1 MAAFHTRVVLRR
13 RTYQYIAV
21 MSLILVSA
29 LLFDFYSYN
38 NDIEQESIRVG
49 KEANNSITHQLDS
62 MLNDVV
68 IATELISKKVEEGN
82 HTIEELLGLIESESK
97 AFDFILGVTVAY
109 EPFAFNERMPLF
121 APYYDKRLGSFI
133 DIADVYD
140 YTDTT
145 LTTAKWYS
153 EVAQTKKAKWSEPY
167 FAQGAQLIVS
177 DYGSPLYKEIDG
189 QKTLI
194 GTVTLTIAL
203 ERLSAVLGQLSLG
216 STAYAFLTSSKGV
229 MLAHPTSKYI
239 LNVTLMDIG
248 KAYGAEVMAEEVM
261 NEEKGYLEYTSVYT
275 NVDSYLFFNTV
286 PSTGWKSVVV
296 FATDDLRGGSRVLGN
311 KVVNLS
317 LASSFLVIIWLLVLI
332 RINEDT
338 NTKLW
343 VISTVFSV
351 LVVVNIIII
360 WNLNVNHGY
369 SEDPS
374 DSVKILNSTE
384 MYRYVFTENERLIR
398 LGYDPYMTINTGIYI
413 EEMEFKD
420 SYNVSVRGKIW
431 QKWPIGLDEEFKPG
445 FQFIQQS
452 PALGTSSE
460 LVSVK
465 RNEEMYENLYLWE
478 FKTTLRLPLRY
489 LKFPFDS
496 RDVSIEIAYPDLQSN
511 ILLVP
516 DMEGYKVLN
525 PSAFPGIKKDIYFPQ
540 ATMKSSYFSF
550 ERIDFH
556 TEFGNTAYNGDNEY
570 PIMEFNVNLKRRFLN
585 AFVSNIIPIL
595 VVASMIFLI
604 FYSNSKR
611 KDSNTGVSMMG
622 VVQSCA
628 GFFFVLLMAH
638 IDLRKRIASPDITY
652 LETFYFTMYV
662 MIGLLAINVVAFT
675 KTKDSSF
682 LHYEDNLLVKLAY
695 WPFLLGSWLIITL
708 SRFYN

>member
-1 MAAFHTRVVLRR
+1 MSAFHTRVILRR

-38 NDIEQESIRVG
+38 SDLEAESVRIGTESNDRLTG
-49 KEANNSITHQLDS
+49 QLDS
-62 MLNDVV
+62 MLLDVV
-68 IATELISKKVEEGN
+68 NATNLIIDKVESRDWDVEELI
-82 HTIEELLGLIESESK
+82 GLIEEESK
-97 AFDFILGVTVAY
+97 TYDFILGVTVAY
-109 EPFAFNERMPLF
+109 EPFAFDGVTPLF
-121 APYYDKRLGSFI
+121 APYYDKRLGTII
-133 DIADVYD
+133 DIAEVYD
-140 YTDTT
+140 YTDST
-145 LTTAKWYS
+145 LATAQWYAK
-153 EVAQTKKAKWSEPY
+153 VADNNQAFWSEPY

-177 DYGSPLYKEIDG
+177 DYGCPFYKEING
-189 QKTLI
+189 EKTLI

-203 ERLSAVLGQLSLG
+203 ERLSDMLGTLSLG
-216 STAYAFLTSSKGV
+216 TTAYSFLTSSEGV

-248 KAYGAEVMAEEVM
+248 KAYGIEAMAEEVM
-261 NEEKGYLEYTSVYT
+261 TEERGNLEYTSVYT
-275 NVDSYLFFNTV
+275 NVDSYLFFNTI
-286 PSTGWKSVVV
+286 PTTGWKCVVV
-296 FATDDLRGGSRVLGN
+296 FATNDLRDGAHDLGN
-311 KVVNLS
+311 RVVNLS

-343 VISTVFSV
+343 IISAVFSL
-351 LVVVNIIII
+351 LVVVNIIVI
-360 WNLNVNHGY
+360 WNLCVNHNY
-369 SEDPS
+369 SDDRS
-374 DSVKILNSTE
+374 DSIKILSTTD
-384 MYRYVFTENERLIR
+384 MYRYVSTENERLIR
-398 LGYDPYMTINTGIYI
+398 LGYDPYMTINTGIYV

-431 QKWPIGLDEEFKPG
+431 QKWPIGLDDEFEPG

-452 PALGTSSE
+452 PVYGTSKD
-460 LVSVK
+460 LISVK
-465 RNEEMYENLYLWE
+465 KNEDTYENLYLWD

-489 LKFPFDS
+489 LKYPFDS
-496 RDVSIEIAYPDLQSN
+496 RDVNIEIAYPDLQSN
-511 ILLVP
+511 ILLIP
-516 DMEGYKVLN
+516 DLDGYKVLN
-525 PSAFPGIKKDIYFPQ
+525 PSAFPGIKKNIYFPQ

-556 TEFGNTAYNGDNEY
+556 TQFGNAAYRGDNEY

-585 AFVSNIIPIL
+585 AFVTNIIPIL

-604 FYSNSKR
+604 FYSNSRR

-628 GFFFVLLMAH
+628 GFFFVLLVAH

-675 KTKDSSF
+675 KTKDNSI

-695 WPFLLGSWLIITL
+695 WPLLLGSWLVITL